1 MDPDALRRRRWLTVV
16 VMMATIMQALDGTIA
31 NVALP
36 NIQGSLSATQ
46 EQVAWVI
53 TSYIVSAAIATPLAG
68 FCAVRFGV
76 RRILVSSVIGFTI
89 ASMLCGAAQTLPQL
103 VAFRTLQG
111 VCGAAL
117 VPLSQTLMM
126 EAYPREEQG
135 KAMAMWGVG
144 TMLGPITGPTLG
156 GWLTD
161 EYSWRWVFYINLPV
175 GILCA
180 VGLMIL
186 IKNKASDTPRPF
198 DLLGF
203 TLLSIAIGT
212 FQLMLDRGEQVDWFG
227 SKEII
232 TEAAVAGI
240 AAAMFVIHMLSSDHP
255 FLPRDLFRDRNLML
269 GIIFTA
275 ITGLLMIVTATL
287 LPPFLQQLKGYPVF
301 TTGVVMAPR
310 GIGTMISMFMVSRLI
325 GKVDARWLIA
335 IGLSLCGLSLYDMT
349 QFSIDVS
356 EGQVIWNGFMQ
367 GIGLGLVFP
376 PLTTLA
382 FATVPARIRT
392 EGAAINALMRNL
404 GASIGVAVLVALLD
418 RNTQINRSVLAEH
431 LTPFSPLWRFGTTP
445 LQDHHAH
452 DAVRRRLAVRLGAG
466 RRPLEADRNL
476 ERGTQPPGVDDR
488 LPQRLPRARGRGGGL
503 HPAALLH
510 APPGA
515 VCAAVAPLTPGA
527 PAPPASSGS
536 HSRLVMLPLC
546 RGAEPATLI

>member
-1 MDPDALRRRRWLTVV
+1 MDPDALRRRRWLTLV

-212 FQLMLDRGEQVDWFG
+212 FQLMLDRGEQIDWFG
-227 SKEII
+227 SREIVI
-232 TEAAVAGI
+232 EAVVAGV

-335 IGLSLCGLSLYDMT
+335 IGLSLCGVSLYDMT

-356 EGQVIWNGFMQ
+356 EGRVIWNGFMQ

-418 RNTQINRSVLAEH
+418 RNTQINRSTLAEH

-445 LQDHHAH
+445 IENGIPVDRARIVTHMTPFGGGWPYGSVPVDDPSKLIGMWGEELNRQASMIAYLNDFR
-452 DAVRRRLAVRLGAG
+452 VLAV
-466 RRPLEADRNL
+466 
-476 ERGTQPPGVDDR
+476 
-488 LPQRLPRARGRGGGL
+488 
-503 HPAALLH
+503 
-510 APPGA
+510 
-515 VCAAVAPLTPGA
+515 AAVVFIPLLFFMRRQAQYARP
-527 PAPPASSGS
+527 
-536 HSRLVMLPLC
+536 SR
-546 RGAEPATLI
+546 R

>member
-161 EYSWRWVFYINLPV
+161 EYTWRWVFYINLPV

-212 FQLMLDRGEQVDWFG
+212 FQLMLDRGEQIDWFG
-227 SKEII
+227 SREIVI
-232 TEAAVAGI
+232 EAVVAGV

-335 IGLSLCGLSLYDMT
+335 IGLSLCGISLYDMT

-356 EGQVIWNGFMQ
+356 EGEVIRNGFMQ

-431 LTPFSPLWRFGTTP
+431 LTPFNPLWRFGTTP
-445 LQDHHAH
+445 IENGIPVDRSRIVTHMTPFGGGWPYGSVPVDDPSKLIGMWGEELNRQASMIAYLNDFR
-452 DAVRRRLAVRLGAG
+452 VLAV
-466 RRPLEADRNL
+466 
-476 ERGTQPPGVDDR
+476 
-488 LPQRLPRARGRGGGL
+488 
-503 HPAALLH
+503 
-510 APPGA
+510 
-515 VCAAVAPLTPGA
+515 AAVVFIPLLFFMRRQAQYARP
-527 PAPPASSGS
+527 
-536 HSRLVMLPLC
+536 SR
-546 RGAEPATLI
+546 R

>member
-103 VAFRTLQG
+103 VAFRTMQG

-212 FQLMLDRGEQVDWFG
+212 FQLMLDRGEQIDWFG
-227 SKEII
+227 SREIVI
-232 TEAAVAGI
+232 EAAVAGI
-240 AAAMFVIHMLSSDHP
+240 AAAMFVIHMLTSDHP

-335 IGLSLCGLSLYDMT
+335 IGLSLCGISLYDMT

-404 GASIGVAVLVALLD
+404 GASIGVAVLVAMLD
-418 RNTQINRSVLAEH
+418 RNTQINRSTLAEY

-445 LQDHHAH
+445 IENGIPVDRARITAH
-452 DAVRRRLAVRLGAG
+452 MTPFGGGWPYGSVPVDDPSKLIGMWGEELNRQASMIAYLNDFRVLAV
-466 RRPLEADRNL
+466 
-476 ERGTQPPGVDDR
+476 
-488 LPQRLPRARGRGGGL
+488 
-503 HPAALLH
+503 
-510 APPGA
+510 
-515 VCAAVAPLTPGA
+515 AAVVFIPLLFLMRRQAQYARP
-527 PAPPASSGS
+527 
-536 HSRLVMLPLC
+536 SR
-546 RGAEPATLI
+546 R

>member
-1 MDPDALRRRRWLTVV
+1 MDADQLRRRRWLTVV

-36 NIQGSLSATQ
+36 NMQGSLSATQ

-103 VAFRTLQG
+103 VMFRIMQG
-111 VCGAAL
+111 VFGASL
-117 VPLSQTLMM
+117 VPLSQSLMM
-126 EAYPREEQG
+126 DAYTREEQG

-144 TMLGPITGPTLG
+144 TMLGPISGPTLG

-180 VGLMIL
+180 IGLMIL
-186 IKNKASDTPRPF
+186 VKNKASDNPRPF

-203 TLLSIAIGT
+203 TLLAIAIGS
-212 FQLMLDRGEQVDWFG
+212 FQLMLDRGETVDWFG

-232 TEAAVAGI
+232 VEAVVAGV
-240 AAAMFVIHMLSSDHP
+240 AVGMFVLHMLTDDHP

-275 ITGLLMIVTATL
+275 VTGLLMIVTATL

-301 TTGVVMAPR
+301 TTGIVMAPR
-310 GIGTMISMFMVSRLI
+310 GIGTMISMFCVARII
-325 GKVDARWLIA
+325 GRVDARWLIA
-335 IGLSLCGLSLYDMT
+335 LGLGLNGLSLYDMT
-349 QFSIDVS
+349 LFTLDVD
-356 EGQVIWNGFMQ
+356 EWRIIWNGFLQ
-367 GIGLGLVFP
+367 GVGLGLVFP

-382 FATVPARIRT
+382 FATVPLRVRT
-392 EGAAINALMRNL
+392 EGAAMNALMRNL
-404 GASIGVAVLVALLD
+404 GASVGVAALVALLD
-418 RNTQINRSVLAEH
+418 RNVQINRSEIAEH
-431 LTPFSPLWRFGTTP
+431 LTPFNPFW
-445 LQDHHAH
+445 
-452 DAVRRRLAVRLGAG
+452 RLANI
-466 RRPLEADRNL
+466 PMQN
-476 ERGTQPPGVDDR
+476 
-488 LPQRLPRARGRGGGL
+488 
-503 HPAALLH
+503 
-510 APPGA
+510 
-515 VCAAVAPLTPGA
+515 GA
-527 PAPPASSGS
+527 PISRERLIDHWMPMTGGFPFGS
-536 HSRLVMLPLC
+536 LPTDDPNKLIGMWAEELNRQAAAIAYLNDFRVLAISAIVCIPLLFFMRRQAMLVRPSR
-546 RGAEPATLI
+546 R

>member
-1 MDPDALRRRRWLTVV
+1 MDPDALRRRRWLTLV

-212 FQLMLDRGEQVDWFG
+212 FQLMLDRGEQIDWFG
-227 SKEII
+227 SREIVI
-232 TEAAVAGI
+232 EAVVAGV

-335 IGLSLCGLSLYDMT
+335 IGLSLCGVSLYDMT

-356 EGQVIWNGFMQ
+356 EGQVIRNGFLQ

-404 GASIGVAVLVALLD
+404 GASIGVAVLVAMLD
-418 RNTQINRSVLAEH
+418 RNTQINRSALAEH
-431 LTPFSPLWRFGTTP
+431 LTPFSPLWRYGTTP
-445 LQDHHAH
+445 TENGILVDRARLTEHMTPFGGGWPYGSVPVDDPSKLIGMWGEELNRQASMIAYLNDFR
-452 DAVRRRLAVRLGAG
+452 VLAV
-466 RRPLEADRNL
+466 
-476 ERGTQPPGVDDR
+476 
-488 LPQRLPRARGRGGGL
+488 
-503 HPAALLH
+503 
-510 APPGA
+510 
-515 VCAAVAPLTPGA
+515 AAVIVIPLLFFMRRQAQYARP
-527 PAPPASSGS
+527 
-536 HSRLVMLPLC
+536 SR
-546 RGAEPATLI
+546 R

>member
-1 MDPDALRRRRWLTVV
+1 MDPDQLRRRRLLTVV

-36 NIQGSLSATQ
+36 DIQGSLSATQ

-89 ASMLCGAAQTLPQL
+89 ASMLCGAAQSLPQL
-103 VAFRTLQG
+103 VLFRALQG
-111 VCGAAL
+111 IFGASL

-126 EAYPREEQG
+126 EAYRREEQG

-180 VGLMIL
+180 FGLMLL
-186 IKNKASDTPRPF
+186 IKNKASDNPRPF

-232 TEAAVAGI
+232 VEATVAGVAAV
-240 AAAMFVIHMLSSDHP
+240 MFVIHMLSDDHP
-255 FLPRDLFRDRNLML
+255 FLPKDLFKDRNLML
-269 GIIFTA
+269 GIIFTG

-287 LPPFLQQLKGYPVF
+287 LPPFLQQLKDYPVF

-310 GIGTMISMFMVSRLI
+310 GVGTMISMFVVSRMI
-325 GKVDARWLIA
+325 GRIDARWLIA
-335 IGLSLCGLSLYDMT
+335 FGLGLCGLSLYDMT
-349 QFSIDVS
+349 LFTLEVS
-356 EGQVIWNGFMQ
+356 EGRVVWNGFLQ

-382 FATVPARIRT
+382 FATIPARIRT

-404 GASIGVAVLVALLD
+404 GASVGVAILEALLD
-418 RNTQINRSVLAEH
+418 RNIQVNHSTIVEN
-431 LTPFSPLWRFGTTP
+431 LTPFNQLWRLGGTPMENGIPVDRTHILSHLFPFGSGYPFGSVPTDDIPRLTAMWAEELNRQAATIAYLDDFRVLAIATVIFIP
-445 LQDHHAH
+445 LL
-452 DAVRRRLAVRLGAG
+452 VFMRRQAMFARPS
-466 RRPLEADRNL
+466 RR
-476 ERGTQPPGVDDR
+476 
-488 LPQRLPRARGRGGGL
+488 
-503 HPAALLH
+503 
-510 APPGA
+510 
-515 VCAAVAPLTPGA
+515 
-527 PAPPASSGS
+527 
-536 HSRLVMLPLC
+536 
-546 RGAEPATLI
+546 

>member
-103 VAFRTLQG
+103 VAFRIMQG

-161 EYSWRWVFYINLPV
+161 EYTWRWVFYINLPV

-212 FQLMLDRGEQVDWFG
+212 FQLMLDRGEQIDWFG
-227 SKEII
+227 SREIVV
-232 TEAAVAGI
+232 EAVVAGVAAV
-240 AAAMFVIHMLSSDHP
+240 MFVIHMLSSDHP

-335 IGLSLCGLSLYDMT
+335 IGLSLCGISLYDMT

-356 EGQVIWNGFMQ
+356 EGRVIMERLPAGHRARA
-367 GIGLGLVFP
+367 G
-376 PLTTLA
+376 
-382 FATVPARIRT
+382 VPA
-392 EGAAINALMRNL
+392 A
-404 GASIGVAVLVALLD
+404 
-418 RNTQINRSVLAEH
+418 
-431 LTPFSPLWRFGTTP
+431 
-445 LQDHHAH
+445 HHAGLRH
-452 DAVRRRLAVRLGAG
+452 RS
-466 RRPLEADRNL
+466 RPH
-476 ERGTQPPGVDDR
+476 PH
-488 LPQRLPRARGRGGGL
+488 RGRGDQRPDAQSRRLDRRGGAGGDARPQ
-503 HPAALLH
+503 HPDQ
-510 APPGA
+510 
-515 VCAAVAPLTPGA
+515 PLRRWPST
-527 PAPPASSGS
+527 
-536 HSRLVMLPLC
+536 
-546 RGAEPATLI
+546 

>member
-1 MDPDALRRRRWLTVV
+1 MDPDALRRRRWLTLV

-111 VCGAAL
+111 ICGAAL

-212 FQLMLDRGEQVDWFG
+212 FQLMLDRGEQIDWFG

-232 TEAAVAGI
+232 IEATVAGV

-335 IGLSLCGLSLYDMT
+335 IGLSLCGISLYDMT

-356 EGQVIWNGFMQ
+356 EGRVIWNGFMQ

-418 RNTQINRSVLAEH
+418 RNTQINRSALAEH
-431 LTPFSPLWRFGTTP
+431 LTPFNPLWRFGTTP
-445 LQDHHAH
+445 IENGIPVDRSRIITHMTPFGGGWPYGSVPVDDPSKLIGIWSEELNRQASMIAYLNDFR
-452 DAVRRRLAVRLGAG
+452 VLAV
-466 RRPLEADRNL
+466 
-476 ERGTQPPGVDDR
+476 
-488 LPQRLPRARGRGGGL
+488 
-503 HPAALLH
+503 
-510 APPGA
+510 
-515 VCAAVAPLTPGA
+515 AAVVFIPLLFFMRRQAQYARP
-527 PAPPASSGS
+527 
-536 HSRLVMLPLC
+536 SR
-546 RGAEPATLI
+546 R

>member
-1 MDPDALRRRRWLTVV
+1 MDRDALRRRRWLTVV

-76 RRILVSSVIGFTI
+76 RRILVSSVIAFTI

-103 VAFRTLQG
+103 VAFRTMQG

-117 VPLSQTLMM
+117 VPLSQALMM

-161 EYSWRWVFYINLPV
+161 EYTWRWVFYINLPV

-212 FQLMLDRGEQVDWFG
+212 FQLMLDRGEQIDWFG
-227 SKEII
+227 SREIVI
-232 TEAAVAGI
+232 EAAVAGI

-310 GIGTMISMFMVSRLI
+310 GIGTMISMFVVSRLI

-335 IGLSLCGLSLYDMT
+335 IGLSLCGISLYDMT
-349 QFSIDVS
+349 QFSLDVS
-356 EGQVIWNGFMQ
+356 EGRIIWNGFMQ

-382 FATVPARIRT
+382 FATLPARVRT

-404 GASIGVAVLVALLD
+404 GASIGVAVLVAMLD

-431 LTPFSPLWRFGTTP
+431 LTPFSPLWRYGTTP
-445 LQDHHAH
+445 IENGIP
-452 DAVRRRLAVRLGAG
+452 V
-466 RRPLEADRNL
+466 DRS
-476 ERGTQPPGVDDR
+476 RIITHMTPF
-488 LPQRLPRARGRGGGL
+488 GGGWPYGSVPIDD
-503 HPAALLH
+503 PAKLIGMWSEELTRQASMIAYLNDFRVL
-510 APPGA
+510 AA
-515 VCAAVAPLTPGA
+515 AAVVFIPLLFFMRRQA
-527 PAPPASSGS
+527 QYARL
-536 HSRLVMLPLC
+536 SR
-546 RGAEPATLI
+546 R

>member
-1 MDPDALRRRRWLTVV
+1 MDADQLRRRRWLTVV

-36 NIQGSLSATQ
+36 NMQGSLSATQ
-46 EQVAWVI
+46 EQVSWVI

-103 VAFRTLQG
+103 VLFRTMQG
-111 VCGAAL
+111 VFGASL
-117 VPLSQTLMM
+117 VPLSQALMM
-126 EAYPREEQG
+126 DAYTREEQG

-175 GILCA
+175 GVLCA
-180 VGLMIL
+180 IGLMIL
-186 IKNKASDTPRPF
+186 VKNKASDNPRPF

-203 TLLSIAIGT
+203 TLLSVAIGS
-212 FQLMLDRGEQVDWFG
+212 FQLMLDRGEQLDWFG
-227 SKEII
+227 SREIMV
-232 TEAAVAGI
+232 EAVVSAVAAG
-240 AAAMFVIHMLSSDHP
+240 MFVLHMLTDDHP
-255 FLPRDLFRDRNLML
+255 FLPRDLFKDRNLML
-269 GIIFTA
+269 GISFTA
-275 ITGLLMIVTATL
+275 VTGLLMIVTATL

-310 GIGTMISMFMVSRLI
+310 GIGTMISMFVVSRMI
-325 GKVDARWLIA
+325 GRVDARWLIA

-349 QFSIDVS
+349 LFTLDVG
-356 EGQVIWNGFMQ
+356 EGRIVWNGFLQ

-404 GASIGVAVLVALLD
+404 GASVGVAALVALLD
-418 RNTQINRSVLAEH
+418 RNIQINRSQMAEH
-431 LTPFSPLWRFGTTP
+431 LTVFSPFWRFATTP
-445 LQDHHAH
+445 TEHGIP
-452 DAVRRRLAVRLGAG
+452 V
-466 RRPLEADRNL
+466 DR
-476 ERGTQPPGVDDR
+476 
-488 LPQRLPRARGRGGGL
+488 
-503 HPAALLH
+503 
-510 APPGA
+510 
-515 VCAAVAPLTPGA
+515 
-527 PAPPASSGS
+527 
-536 HSRLVMLPLC
+536 SRLIEYFTPLMGGFPFGSLPTDDPSKLIGMWAEELTRQAATIAYLNDFRVLAISTVVFLPLLLFM
-546 RGAEPATLI
+546 RRQAGFARPTRR

>member
-1 MDPDALRRRRWLTVV
+1 MDRDALRRRRWLTVV

-36 NIQGSLSATQ
+36 SIQGSLSATQ

-76 RRILVSSVIGFTI
+76 RRILVSSVIAFTI

-103 VAFRTLQG
+103 VAFRTMQG
-111 VCGAAL
+111 ICGAAL
-117 VPLSQTLMM
+117 VPLSQALMM

-161 EYSWRWVFYINLPV
+161 EYTWRWVFYINLPV

-212 FQLMLDRGEQVDWFG
+212 FQLMLDRGEQIDWFG
-227 SKEII
+227 SREIVI
-232 TEAAVAGI
+232 DAAVAGI

-335 IGLSLCGLSLYDMT
+335 IGLSLCGISLYDMT

-356 EGQVIWNGFMQ
+356 EGRVIWNGFMQ

-431 LTPFSPLWRFGTTP
+431 LTPFNPLWRFGTTP
-445 LQDHHAH
+445 IENGLPVDRSKIITHMTPFGGGWPYGSVPIDDPSKLIGMWSEELNRQASMIAYLNDFR
-452 DAVRRRLAVRLGAG
+452 VLAV
-466 RRPLEADRNL
+466 
-476 ERGTQPPGVDDR
+476 
-488 LPQRLPRARGRGGGL
+488 
-503 HPAALLH
+503 
-510 APPGA
+510 
-515 VCAAVAPLTPGA
+515 AAVVFIPLLFLMRRQAQYARP
-527 PAPPASSGS
+527 
-536 HSRLVMLPLC
+536 SR
-546 RGAEPATLI
+546 R

>member
-103 VAFRTLQG
+103 VAFRTMQG

-161 EYSWRWVFYINLPV
+161 EYTWRWVFYINLPV

-212 FQLMLDRGEQVDWFG
+212 FQLMLDRGEQIDWFG
-227 SKEII
+227 SREIVI
-232 TEAAVAGI
+232 EAAVAGV

-255 FLPRDLFRDRNLML
+255 FLPRDMFRDRNLML

-301 TTGVVMAPR
+301 TTGIVMAPR

-325 GKVDARWLIA
+325 GRVDARWLIA

-404 GASIGVAVLVALLD
+404 GASIGVAVLVAMLD
-418 RNTQINRSVLAEH
+418 RNTQINRSTLAEY

-445 LQDHHAH
+445 IENGIPVDRARITAH
-452 DAVRRRLAVRLGAG
+452 MTPFGGGWPYGSVPVDDPSKLIGMWGEELNRQASMIAYLNDFRVLAV
-466 RRPLEADRNL
+466 
-476 ERGTQPPGVDDR
+476 
-488 LPQRLPRARGRGGGL
+488 
-503 HPAALLH
+503 
-510 APPGA
+510 
-515 VCAAVAPLTPGA
+515 AAVVFIPLLFLMRRQAQYARP
-527 PAPPASSGS
+527 
-536 HSRLVMLPLC
+536 SR
-546 RGAEPATLI
+546 R

>member
-111 VCGAAL
+111 ICGAAL

-212 FQLMLDRGEQVDWFG
+212 FQLMLDRGEQIDWFG
-227 SKEII
+227 SREIVI
-232 TEAAVAGI
+232 EAAVAGI
-240 AAAMFVIHMLSSDHP
+240 AAAMFVIHMLTSDHP

-404 GASIGVAVLVALLD
+404 GASIGVAVLVAMLD
-418 RNTQINRSVLAEH
+418 RNTQINRSTLAEH

-445 LQDHHAH
+445 IENGIPVDRARITAH
-452 DAVRRRLAVRLGAG
+452 MTPFGGGWPYGSVPVDDPSKLIGMWGEELNRQASMIAYLNDFRVLAV
-466 RRPLEADRNL
+466 
-476 ERGTQPPGVDDR
+476 
-488 LPQRLPRARGRGGGL
+488 
-503 HPAALLH
+503 
-510 APPGA
+510 
-515 VCAAVAPLTPGA
+515 AAVVFIPLLFLMRRQAQYARP
-527 PAPPASSGS
+527 
-536 HSRLVMLPLC
+536 SR
-546 RGAEPATLI
+546 R

>member
-111 VCGAAL
+111 ICGAAL

-161 EYSWRWVFYINLPV
+161 EYTWRWVFYINLPV

-212 FQLMLDRGEQVDWFG
+212 FQLMLDRGEQIDWFG
-227 SKEII
+227 SREII
-232 TEAAVAGI
+232 IEAAVAGI

-335 IGLSLCGLSLYDMT
+335 IGLSLCGISLYDMT

-356 EGQVIWNGFMQ
+356 EGRVIWNGFMQ
-367 GIGLGLVFP
+367 GVGLGLVFP

-418 RNTQINRSVLAEH
+418 RNTQINRSTLAEH
-431 LTPFSPLWRFGTTP
+431 LTPFNPLWRFGTTP
-445 LQDHHAH
+445 IENGIPVDRSRIITHMTPFGGGWPYGSVPVDDPSKLIGIWSEELNRQASMIAYLNDFR
-452 DAVRRRLAVRLGAG
+452 VLAV
-466 RRPLEADRNL
+466 
-476 ERGTQPPGVDDR
+476 
-488 LPQRLPRARGRGGGL
+488 
-503 HPAALLH
+503 
-510 APPGA
+510 
-515 VCAAVAPLTPGA
+515 AAVVFIPLLFFMRRQAQYARP
-527 PAPPASSGS
+527 
-536 HSRLVMLPLC
+536 SR
-546 RGAEPATLI
+546 R

>member
-1 MDPDALRRRRWLTVV
+1 MSVDRDTLRHRRWLTLV

-36 NIQGSLSATQ
+36 SIQGSLSATQ

-89 ASMLCGAAQTLPQL
+89 ASMLCGAAQTLEQL
-103 VAFRTLQG
+103 VMFRALQG
-111 VCGAAL
+111 VCGASL

-161 EYSWRWVFYINLPV
+161 QYTWRWVFYINLPV
-175 GILCA
+175 GVMCA
-180 VGLMIL
+180 IGLMIL
-186 IKNKASDTPRPF
+186 IKNKASDHPRPF

-203 TLLSIAIGT
+203 TLLSIAIGS
-212 FQLMLDRGEQVDWFG
+212 FQLMLDRGEQFDWF
-227 SKEII
+227 SSREIVV
-232 TEAAVAGI
+232 EAVVAGV
-240 AAAMFVIHMLSSDHP
+240 AVTMFVIHMLSDDHP
-255 FLPRDLFRDRNLML
+255 FLPRDLFLDRNLML
-269 GIIFTA
+269 GIVFTA

-310 GIGTMISMFMVSRLI
+310 GIGTMLSMFVVSRLI
-325 GKVDARWLIA
+325 GRMDARWLIA
-335 IGLSLCGLSLYDMT
+335 LGLGLNGLALYDMALFT
-349 QFSIDVS
+349 LDVS
-356 EGQVIWNGFMQ
+356 EARVVWNGFLQ

-404 GASIGVAVLVALLD
+404 GASVGLATLVALLA
-418 RNTQINRSVLAEH
+418 RSTQVNRSELAEH
-431 LTPFSPLWRFGTTP
+431 LTPFNPLWRLGVTPMENGIPVDRSRLIEHWMPFSGTWP
-445 LQDHHAH
+445 LGPIDDPTKMIAMWGEELNRQAAMVAYLNDFR
-452 DAVRRRLAVRLGAG
+452 VLAI
-466 RRPLEADRNL
+466 
-476 ERGTQPPGVDDR
+476 
-488 LPQRLPRARGRGGGL
+488 
-503 HPAALLH
+503 
-510 APPGA
+510 
-515 VCAAVAPLTPGA
+515 AAVIFIPLLFLMRRQAMLARP
-527 PAPPASSGS
+527 
-536 HSRLVMLPLC
+536 SR
-546 RGAEPATLI
+546 R

>member
-1 MDPDALRRRRWLTVV
+1 MDPDQLRRRRWLTVV

-36 NIQGSLSATQ
+36 NMQGSLSATQ

-68 FCAVRFGV
+68 FCAVRFGL

-103 VAFRTLQG
+103 VMFRTLQG

-117 VPLSQTLMM
+117 VPLSQALMM
-126 EAYPREEQG
+126 ETYSREEQG

-180 VGLMIL
+180 IGLMVL
-186 IKNKASDTPRPF
+186 IKNKASDNPRPF

-203 TLLSIAIGT
+203 SLLSIAIGT
-212 FQLMLDRGEQVDWFG
+212 FQLMLDRGEQVDWFS

-232 TEAAVAGI
+232 AEATVAGI
-240 AAAMFVIHMLSSDHP
+240 AAVMFVIHMLSDDHP

-301 TTGVVMAPR
+301 TTGIVMAPR
-310 GIGTMISMFMVSRLI
+310 GIGTMISMFVVSRMI
-325 GKVDARWLIA
+325 GRVDARWLIA
-335 IGLSLCGLSLYDMT
+335 LGLSLCGVSLYDMT
-349 QFSIDVS
+349 LFTLDVS
-356 EGQVIWNGFMQ
+356 EGRIIWNGFLQ

-404 GASIGVAVLVALLD
+404 GASIGVATLVALLD
-418 RNTQINRSVLAEH
+418 RNIQINRSTLAEY
-431 LTPFSPLWRFGTTP
+431 LTPFSPLWRFATTP
-445 LQDHHAH
+445 IEHGIPVDRSRIVGYMTPFGGGYPFGSVPTDDPSRLIFMWGEELNRQAATIAYLNDFR
-452 DAVRRRLAVRLGAG
+452 VLAVATMVFVPLLFFM
-466 RRPLEADRNL
+466 RRQAML
-476 ERGTQPPGVDDR
+476 
-488 LPQRLPRARGRGGGL
+488 AR
-503 HPAALLH
+503 P
-510 APPGA
+510 
-515 VCAAVAPLTPGA
+515 
-527 PAPPASSGS
+527 
-536 HSRLVMLPLC
+536 SR
-546 RGAEPATLI
+546 R

>member
-180 VGLMIL
+180 IGLMIL
-186 IKNKASDTPRPF
+186 IKNKASDNPRPF

-212 FQLMLDRGEQVDWFG
+212 FQLMLDRGEQIDWFG
-227 SKEII
+227 SREIVI
-232 TEAAVAGI
+232 EAVVAGV

-356 EGQVIWNGFMQ
+356 EGEVIRNGFMQ

-404 GASIGVAVLVALLD
+404 GASIGVAVLVAMLD
-418 RNTQINRSVLAEH
+418 RNTQINRSALAEH
-431 LTPFSPLWRFGTTP
+431 LTPFSPLWRYGTTP
-445 LQDHHAH
+445 VENGVLVDRARLTAH
-452 DAVRRRLAVRLGAG
+452 MTPFGGGWPYGSVPVDDPSKLIGMWGEELNRQASMIAYLNDFRVLAV
-466 RRPLEADRNL
+466 
-476 ERGTQPPGVDDR
+476 
-488 LPQRLPRARGRGGGL
+488 
-503 HPAALLH
+503 
-510 APPGA
+510 
-515 VCAAVAPLTPGA
+515 AAVVFIPLLFLMRRQAQYARP
-527 PAPPASSGS
+527 
-536 HSRLVMLPLC
+536 SR
-546 RGAEPATLI
+546 R

>member
-1 MDPDALRRRRWLTVV
+1 MDPDQLRRRRWLTVV

-36 NIQGSLSATQ
+36 DIQGSLSATQ

-89 ASMLCGAAQTLPQL
+89 ASMLCGAAQSLPQL
-103 VAFRTLQG
+103 VLFRALQG
-111 VCGAAL
+111 VFGASL

-126 EAYPREEQG
+126 DAYRREEQG

-161 EYSWRWVFYINLPV
+161 EYTWRWVFYINLPV
-175 GILCA
+175 GVLCA
-180 VGLMIL
+180 IGLMIL
-186 IKNKASDTPRPF
+186 IKNKASDSPRPF

-203 TLLSIAIGT
+203 TLLGIAIGT

-232 TEAAVAGI
+232 VEAVVAGV
-240 AAAMFVIHMLSSDHP
+240 AATMFVIHMLSDDHP
-255 FLPRDLFRDRNLML
+255 FLPKDLFRDRNLML
-269 GIIFTA
+269 GIVFTA

-287 LPPFLQQLKGYPVF
+287 LPPFLQQLKDYPVF

-310 GIGTMISMFMVSRLI
+310 GIGTMISMFFVSRLI
-325 GKVDARWLIA
+325 GRVDARWLIA
-335 IGLSLCGLSLYDMT
+335 IGLTLCGLSLYDMT
-349 QFSIDVS
+349 LFTLDVN
-356 EGQVIWNGFMQ
+356 EGRIVWNGFLQ
-367 GIGLGLVFP
+367 GVGLGLVFP

-382 FATVPARIRT
+382 FATIPTRVRT

-404 GASIGVAVLVALLD
+404 GASIGVAILEALLD
-418 RNTQINRSVLAEH
+418 RNIQTNHSEIVANLSPFNRLWLLGGTPMEHGVPVDRAHILTHLFPFAGGFPFGSVPTDDIPRLVAMWGEEVNRQAATIAYLDDFRVLAVV
-431 LTPFSPLWRFGTTP
+431 TVVF
-445 LQDHHAH
+445 
-452 DAVRRRLAVRLGAG
+452 
-466 RRPLEADRNL
+466 
-476 ERGTQPPGVDDR
+476 
-488 LPQRLPRARGRGGGL
+488 
-503 HPAALLH
+503 
-510 APPGA
+510 
-515 VCAAVAPLTPGA
+515 
-527 PAPPASSGS
+527 
-536 HSRLVMLPLC
+536 LPLLLFM
-546 RGAEPATLI
+546 RRQAMFARPSRR